1 LADNPESLEKVLPL
15 SQPNQEDRQEFQFEI
30 PYLLDFNNKGM
41 LDMCFERS
49 DMKTINMTLDYLK
62 GYGIDHHSRS
72 IVHILPHLVELP
84 NFVPYIDSRFQQT
97 DVTFQIK
104 RGAIAEETNG
114 LAVSNLQMDKDLIGL
129 KLFEHGNVIEQEV
142 IVQVL
147 DIPKLHDYQE
157 EIGDEF
163 IKAVSLCSNFD
174 LYSSSAIQNLIKLK
188 YKLVRQYTM
197 LRLFYP
203 FLIF

>member
-1 LADNPESLEKVLPL
+1 
-15 SQPNQEDRQEFQFEI
+15 
-30 PYLLDFNNKGM
+30 M

-49 DMKTINMTLDYLK
+49 DMKTINMALDFLK
-62 GYGIDHHSRS
+62 GYGIDHHSRA

-97 DVTFQIK
+97 DVTYQIR
-104 RGAIAEETNG
+104 RGAISEETDG
-114 LAVSNLQMDKDLIGL
+114 IAVTNLQMDKDLIRV
-129 KLFEHGNVIEQEV
+129 KLFEQGNAIEQEV
-142 IVQVL
+142 TVQVL

-163 IKAVSLCSNFD
+163 IKAVSQCSNFE
-174 LYSSSAIQNLIKLK
+174 LYSSTAIQNLIKLK
-188 YKLVRQYTM
+188 YKLVGQYTM